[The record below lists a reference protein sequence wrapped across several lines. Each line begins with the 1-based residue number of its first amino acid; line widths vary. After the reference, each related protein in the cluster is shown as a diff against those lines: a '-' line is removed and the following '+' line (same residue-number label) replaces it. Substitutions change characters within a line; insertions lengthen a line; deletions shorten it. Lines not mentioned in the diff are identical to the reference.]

1 MDKQCPGVSSSGTVS
16 NLIRCLRMLSEIT
29 SDRNCI
35 KCDQGDTFLHFF
47 FFFLNRLRY
56 LEAAKHGFFLN
67 RGWKKGCHGEAA
79 LT

>member
-16 NLIRCLRMLSEIT
+16 NLIRCLKMLSEIA
-29 SDRNCI
+29 SDRSCI
-35 KCDQGDTFLHFF
+35 KFDQGDTFF

-56 LEAAKHGFFLN
+56 LEAAKHGVFLN
-67 RGWKKGCHGEAA
+67 RGWKKGCHREAA

>member
-1 MDKQCPGVSSSGTVS
+1 
-16 NLIRCLRMLSEIT
+16 MLSEIA
-29 SDRNCI
+29 SDRSCI
-35 KCDQGDTFLHFF
+35 KFDQGDTFF

-67 RGWKKGCHGEAA
+67 RGWKKGCHREAA